1 MNNLLLILHASLQKC
16 KYFILYLEVFPIF
29 SSFLLFVYKTCPII
43 NKYKAYEKEGTFIK
57 KHFKALLPVLLLT
70 GLLFGLSMTASAED
84 SKEGYWV
91 QNGDR
96 WWFQCTDDWYPSNG
110 LYEIDGVEYAF
121 DQWGYMVTGW
131 WQDEYDNYYY
141 FDLNSG
147 AMQKGWVWDGAWYYM
162 DPEYGFMYYDG
173 YFWIDETSYLLRP
186 DGSMVSG
193 WYYYDYDPT
202 DEWEGSWQYRNQNG
216 TKYDGWLLD
225 GGQWYYIADSYMV
238 NNTAFSP
245 GIYEET
251 GDETAWIFDAAGH
264 LVYGGWYWVTYEG
277 EGGTWLLANADGT
290 GYNGWL
296 WENNHWY
303 YIDNGYMINN
313 TTYTAP
319 DGYIYAFDGY
329 GYLVNQEGWIWI
341 GDSEYGFWTYTD
353 GNGAVLTNSW
363 KWIDGKCYYFGEYG
377 NMYSNGTYMIDG
389 VEYSFDHTGA
399 WIQ

>member
-1 MNNLLLILHASLQKC
+1 M
-16 KYFILYLEVFPIF
+16 
-29 SSFLLFVYKTCPII
+29 
-43 NKYKAYEKEGTFIK
+43 K

-96 WWFQCTDDWYPSNG
+96 WWFQCTDDLYPSNG

-186 DGSMVSG
+186 DVSMVSG

-202 DEWEGSWQYRNQNG
+202 DEWECSWQYLNQNC

-251 GDETAWIFDAAGH
+251 GDENAWIFDAAGH

-319 DGYIYAFDGY
+319 DGYTYAFDGY

-341 GDSEYGFWTYTD
+341 GDSENGFWTYTD